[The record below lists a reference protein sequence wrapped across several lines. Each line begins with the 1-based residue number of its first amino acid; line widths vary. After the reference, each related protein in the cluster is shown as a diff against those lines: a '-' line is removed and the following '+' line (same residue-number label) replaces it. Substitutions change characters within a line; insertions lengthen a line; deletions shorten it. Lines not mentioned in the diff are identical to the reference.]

1 MPPAPAY
8 PHADIAAAIAR
19 GLRNAGDT
27 PQPYV
32 DYIHPPLK
40 YAAIARDFRSSA
52 WRHLDAGDLPQA
64 SNKAWELV
72 AETIKAVSAQH
83 GGGIHK
89 YQSISAVL
97 YELIRLLR
105 NAGDADSA
113 RLLSLTIMTANQ
125 MHANFYENE
134 LHADTV
140 IEGLIQCEEMSDRLF
155 ALFWPAGTAAATA
168 DGAGAAAA

>member
-8 PHADIAAAIAR
+8 PPADIAAAIAR
-19 GLRNAGDT
+19 ALRNAGDT

-32 DYIHPPLK
+32 DYLRSPLK
-40 YAAIARDFRSSA
+40 YAAIAQDFRSSA

-72 AETIKAVSAQH
+72 AETVKAVSAQH
-83 GGGIHK
+83 GGVIHK

-105 NAGDADSA
+105 TAGDADSA

-125 MHANFYENE
+125 MYANFYVNE
-134 LHADTV
+134 LHKDFV
-140 IEGLIQCEEMSDRLF
+140 LVGLMQCEEMSDRLF
-155 ALFWPAGTAAATA
+155 ALFWPAGAAAS
-168 DGAGAAAA
+168 AGLAAA

>member
-1 MPPAPAY
+1 MSPTPTPAAY

-32 DYIHPPLK
+32 DYIRSPLK
-40 YAAIARDFRSSA
+40 YAAIAQDFRSSA

-83 GGGIHK
+83 GGVIHK
-89 YQSISAVL
+89 YQSIIAVL
-97 YELIRLLR
+97 SELIRLLR

-113 RLLSLTIMTANQ
+113 RLLSQTIMISHQ

-134 LHADTV
+134 LPAEFV
-140 IEGLIQCEEMSDRLF
+140 REGLIQCEEAAHRLY
-155 ALFWPAGTAAATA
+155 ARFWP
-168 DGAGAAAA
+168 DGAPASPPAA